1 MAAFSSCVSGV
12 AAIGV
17 AALAAWV
24 VVQTDGTHHAAV
36 SNAGARR
43 APSRPPSVA
52 VPLDKI
58 KVLNPGALA
67 ASAESQTASDTLGVI
82 EAMPAEEDTSPPA
95 LMGFEPPARLK
106 PGKLAP
112 QSTPPETYRT
122 VCVRLCDGGY
132 FSISFATTPAHFD
145 EDAAVCQRSCGT
157 PVRLYVYRNP
167 GAKPD
172 YMHDLDGNAYTELV
186 NAFRFHS
193 AYDPA
198 CTCRPQPWTVA
209 AQERHRKYALQ
220 DAGEPDA
227 ARTAAELAAR
237 PPQAEDAEA
246 EGPAADGAADG
257 TAGTQPDSAQAQPP
271 ESRARK
277 RAARPPPASLAVAI
291 EGREPAPKA
300 RRREAASRRFDGT
313 DWRITPYQPF

>member
-1 MAAFSSCVSGV
+1 VSGV

-24 VVQTDGTHHAAV
+24 VVVQTDGAHRATLSNVAA
-36 SNAGARR
+36 RE
-43 APSRPPSVA
+43 APSRSPSVA
-52 VPLDKI
+52 VPLDKV
-58 KVLNPGALA
+58 KVLNAGALA
-67 ASAESQTASDTLGVI
+67 ASSEPQAPSDISDVI
-82 EAMPAEEDTSPPA
+82 EAMPAEEDTSPSA
-95 LMGFEPPARLK
+95 SMGFEPPARPK
-106 PGKLAP
+106 AGKLAP

-132 FSISFATTPAHFD
+132 FSLSFATTPAHFD
-145 EDAAVCQRSCGT
+145 EDAAVCQMSCGT

-167 GAKPD
+167 GARPD
-172 YMHDLDGNAYTELV
+172 YMHDLNGNAYAELV
-186 NAFRFHS
+186 NAFRFRS

-198 CTCRPQPWTVA
+198 CTCRPQPWTMA
-209 AQERHRKYALQ
+209 AQQRHREYALQ
-220 DAGEPDA
+220 EAGEPEP

-237 PPQAEDAEA
+237 SPHAEDVEET

-271 ESRARK
+271 EPRARK
-277 RAARPPPASLAVAI
+277 RAARPPPASLAAAI
-291 EGREPAPKA
+291 EDREPAPKA